1 MINIQSSGW
10 RFKRERESLCLD
22 RHSKQIGEEL
32 LGVGMGE
39 FEVTPTHR
47 DYIDG
52 MIEKRHI

>member
-1 MINIQSSGW
+1 MVGGL
-10 RFKRERESLCLD
+10 RERESLCLD

-32 LGVGMGE
+32 LGVGMGG